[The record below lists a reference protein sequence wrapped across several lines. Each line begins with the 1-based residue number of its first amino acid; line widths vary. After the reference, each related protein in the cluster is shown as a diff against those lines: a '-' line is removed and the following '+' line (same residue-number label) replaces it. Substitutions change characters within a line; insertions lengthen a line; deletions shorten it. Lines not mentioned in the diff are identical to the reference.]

1 MSEDEL
7 TKEEERIMEEDL
19 LEWFSGMD
27 DEVKWIR
34 KIKVGQGINK
44 QLRLMLWRRRS

>member
-19 LEWFSGMD
+19 LERFSGM
-27 DEVKWIR
+27 EYQVKWIGKMR
-34 KIKVGQGINK
+34 IWQVINK
-44 QLRLMLWRRRS
+44 QLRLML

>member
-19 LEWFSGMD
+19 LERFSGMD
-27 DEVKWIR
+27 DQEKWIGKMR
-34 KIKVGQGINK
+34 IEQGINK
-44 QLRLMLWRRRS
+44 QLRLML

>member
-19 LEWFSGMD
+19 LERFSGMD

-34 KIKVGQGINK
+34 KIKVWQGINK
-44 QLRLMLWRRRS
+44 QLRLML